1 MPSERRLGKE
11 NCCFCHK
18 THKKNNFDKST
29 SPNLPLNLPSLLLP
43 IMIFSSLLAL
53 AALTVIPPVYGA
65 GCYPAWSSG
74 SDYSNGSFISATITS
89 TSTPTASDGTTTE
102 TTTSETKNFKCTHGS
117 EPSLS
122 HCPSYNPSNAVQQAA
137 AWSDEGVCSGTASA
151 LKAPLPTTKKPTLSR
166 WTNTGCPEEWTSG
179 GRSTWEAT
187 LWSLMEMSTL
197 ARPQQVPVFGAV
209 LRHTSQETQE
219 RGSRGHSPYHL
230 SCLRRLVRCKWMP
243 STV

>member
-1 MPSERRLGKE
+1 
-11 NCCFCHK
+11 
-18 THKKNNFDKST
+18 
-29 SPNLPLNLPSLLLP
+29 
-43 IMIFSSLLAL
+43 MIFSSLLAL

-74 SDYSNGSFISATITS
+74 SDYLSGSFVSATITS

-137 AWSDEGVCSGTASA
+137 AWSDEGVCSGTTSA

-166 WTNTGCPEEWTSG
+166 WTNTACPEEWSSG
-179 GRSTWEAT
+179 GQWVGADIVELNGNVYSCSALTGAS
-187 LWSLMEMSTL
+187 LWCGLES
-197 ARPQQVPVFGAV
+197 
-209 LRHTSQETQE
+209 
-219 RGSRGHSPYHL
+219 
-230 SCLRRLVRCKWMP
+230 
-243 STV
+243 